1 MKNYFLIL
9 IFNLML
15 TTLFAQS
22 PQMSKDSISTD
33 SLDINYQI
41 LADSLSTVNQKRAD
55 SIAIARVYLD
65 SIGKF
70 QKSQVALIDSL
81 KQSSA
86 QKDSLQ
92 SAQINQQQSLLD
104 SLQTQVQDQNEES
117 SQWKARFLWQL
128 PLTLG
133 LFILGFGIGG
143 GHFP

>member
-1 MKNYFLIL
+1 MKTFLL
-9 IFNLML
+9 LLLML
-15 TTLFAQS
+15 TPLFAQNTET
-22 PQMSKDSISTD
+22 PKDSTPSDSTEV
-33 SLDINYQI
+33 NYQL

-70 QKSQVALIDSL
+70 QKTQVALIDSL

-86 QKDSLQ
+86 QNDSLQ
-92 SAQINQQQSLLD
+92 SEQINQQQVLLD
-104 SLQTQVQDQNEES
+104 SLQTQVQDQSEES
-117 SQWKARFLWQL
+117 GQWKARFLWQL

>member
-1 MKNYFLIL
+1 M
-9 IFNLML
+9 
-15 TTLFAQS
+15 
-22 PQMSKDSISTD
+22 
-33 SLDINYQI
+33 
-41 LADSLSTVNQKRAD
+41 NQKRAD

-70 QKSQVALIDSL
+70 QKTQVALIDSL

-86 QKDSLQ
+86 QNDSLQ
-92 SAQINQQQSLLD
+92 SEQINQQQVLLD
-104 SLQTQVQDQNEES
+104 SLQTQVQDQSEES
-117 SQWKARFLWQL
+117 GQWKARFLWQL